1 MLLPAI
7 GAQLTLMRRR
17 VRTRPPFAA
26 QAEVVLRRDQDILLI
41 LSLDSICR
49 TMTIRW
55 VESPSRTRTRL
66 LIGAARETEVDAAAR
81 SVFRAS

>member
-26 QAEVVLRRDQDILLI
+26 QAEVVPAEVVLRRDQDILLI

-66 LIGAARETEVDAAAR
+66 LIRAAREAEVDAAA
-81 SVFRAS
+81 S